1 MSYTDYLLK
10 WRILQ
15 VVGGV
20 YKVLVCTSSHYSA
33 DRMGQLVT
41 WSVLCLMTLGFR
53 TGLVT
58 SSDELTRTRRQSD
71 SWWWNAPRSQPETGW
86 GSSRINVGVVGQS
99 RQLPVSSQ
107 HPINVRCMED
117 MMVVTV
123 QTDLYG
129 TGKLVKASDLALGPR
144 QCRPSSQ
151 STTTVIFQ
159 QLLQDC
165 GNTLQMSSDWLIYST
180 MLTYNP
186 TPSRN
191 SPIIRTN
198 AAVVTIQCYYPR
210 HGNVSSNAIKPTWLP
225 FSSTISAE
233 ERLSFALKLMT
244 DDWSGPRTST
254 VFQLGDIFHIEA
266 SVDTRNHVPMKVFID
281 RCMATL
287 SPDVTS
293 SPSYDIIAQNGC
305 LMDGK
310 QDDASSAFRSP
321 RLTPDRLQ
329 FTVDAFRFIGTDNSM
344 IYITCNLRAAAQ
356 NQVPDPL
363 NKACSFNKPRN
374 TWTDLEGLDDI
385 CSCCDSGNCLSSG
398 HTRGLFGW
406 HRLDK
411 RGAASGTSE
420 QDQKLAIL
428 GPLLVVGADK
438 SQTHTV
444 TQESVSVA
452 LWVLVA
458 VITLSL
464 LVIVG
469 FGIVVVQFKKPQP
482 KVVKK

>member
-1 MSYTDYLLK
+1 MRQ
-10 WRILQ
+10 WVI
-15 VVGGV
+15 
-20 YKVLVCTSSHYSA
+20 
-33 DRMGQLVT
+33 
-41 WSVLCLMTLGFR
+41 WSVQLLLSLALSPCL
-53 TGLVT
+53 VDT
-58 SSDELTRTRRQSD
+58 SVDLTRNRRQSD
-71 SWWWNAPRSQPETGW
+71 SWWWNAPQSETGW
-86 GSSRINVGVVGQS
+86 GSSRINVGLVGQS

-129 TGKLVKASDLALGPR
+129 TGKLVKASDLTLGPR
-144 QCRPSSQ
+144 LCRPSSQ
-151 STTTVIFQ
+151 STTTTVIFQ
-159 QLLQDC
+159 QPLQDC

-186 TPSRN
+186 TAARN

-198 AAVVTIQCYYPR
+198 AAVVPIQCYYPR

-233 ERLSFALKLMT
+233 ERLSFSLKLMT
-244 DDWSGPRTST
+244 DNWSAPRTST

-281 RCMATL
+281 RCVATL

-321 RLTPDRLQ
+321 RPTPDRLQ
-329 FTVDAFRFIGTDNSM
+329 FTVDAFRFIGSDNSM

-363 NKACSFNKPRN
+363 NKACSFSKPRN
-374 TWTDLEGLDDI
+374 IWTDLEGPGDI
-385 CSCCDSGNCLSSG
+385 CTCCDSGNCLSSG
-398 HTRGLFGW
+398 QSRGLFGS
-406 HRLDK
+406 HRWVK
-411 RGAASGTSE
+411 RASE
-420 QDQKLAIL
+420 QEQKLVRL
-428 GPLLVVGADK
+428 GPMLVVGVDR
-438 SQTHTV
+438 SQARGV
-444 TQESVSVA
+444 TQESVSVE

-464 LVIVG
+464 VVVG
-469 FGIVVVQFKKPQP
+469 LGIVAGVLFKKHQPRVVQK
-482 KVVKK
+482 

>member
-1 MSYTDYLLK
+1 
-10 WRILQ
+10 
-15 VVGGV
+15 
-20 YKVLVCTSSHYSA
+20 
-33 DRMGQLVT
+33 MGQWVT
-41 WSVLCLMTLGFR
+41 WRVLLLLALVFSP
-53 TGLVT
+53 GLVM
-58 SSDELTRTRRQSD
+58 SSNDLTRNRRQSD
-71 SWWWNAPRSQPETGW
+71 YWWWNAPRSQPGTGW
-86 GSSRINVGVVGQS
+86 GTSRINVGVVGQS
-99 RQLPVSSQ
+99 RQVSSQ

-129 TGKLVKASDLALGPR
+129 TGKLVKASDLTLGPR
-144 QCRPSSQ
+144 LCRPSSQ
-151 STTTVIFQ
+151 STATTVIFQ

-186 TPSRN
+186 TSSRN

-198 AAVVTIQCYYPR
+198 AAVVPIQCYYPR

-233 ERLSFALKLMT
+233 ERLSFSLKLMT

-254 VFQLGDIFHIEA
+254 VFQLGDLFHIEA

-281 RCMATL
+281 RCVATL

-321 RLTPDRLQ
+321 RPTPDRLQ
-329 FTVDAFRFIGTDNSM
+329 FTVDAFRFIGSDNSM

-356 NQVPDPL
+356 NQVPNPR
-363 NKACSFNKPRN
+363 NKACSFSKPRN
-374 TWTDLEGLDDI
+374 TWTDLEGPGDI
-385 CSCCDSGNCLSSG
+385 CTCCDSGNCLSSQS
-398 HTRGLFGW
+398 RGLFGS
-406 HRLDK
+406 RRVK
-411 RGAASGTSE
+411 RGAASGPSGE
-420 QDQKLAIL
+420 EQKLARL
-428 GPLLVVGADK
+428 GPLLVVGADR
-438 SQTHTV
+438 SPTHAL
-444 TQESVSVA
+444 TQESVSVE

-464 LVIVG
+464 LIIVG
-469 FGIVVVQFKKPQP
+469 LGIVAGVMFKKHHPRVVQNKAF
-482 KVVKK
+482 

>member
-1 MSYTDYLLK
+1 GHVFL
-10 WRILQ
+10 
-15 VVGGV
+15 
-20 YKVLVCTSSHYSA
+20 
-33 DRMGQLVT
+33 
-41 WSVLCLMTLGFR
+41 
-53 TGLVT
+53 
-58 SSDELTRTRRQSD
+58 
-71 SWWWNAPRSQPETGW
+71 
-86 GSSRINVGVVGQS
+86 INVGLVGQS

-129 TGKLVKASDLALGPR
+129 TGKLVKASDLTLGPR
-144 QCRPSSQ
+144 LCRPSSQ
-151 STTTVIFQ
+151 STTTTVIFQ
-159 QLLQDC
+159 QPLQDC
-165 GNTLQMSSDWLIYST
+165 GNTLQVNWLIYST

-186 TPSRN
+186 TAARN

-198 AAVVTIQCYYPR
+198 AAVVPIQCYYPR

-233 ERLSFALKLMT
+233 ERLSFSLKLMT
-244 DDWSGPRTST
+244 DNWSAPRTST

-281 RCMATL
+281 RCVATL
-287 SPDVTS
+287 SPDLTLALNSCV
-293 SPSYDIIAQNGC
+293 YRC

-321 RLTPDRLQ
+321 RPTPDRLQ
-329 FTVDAFRFIGTDNSM
+329 FTVDAFRFIGSDNSM

-363 NKACSFNKPRN
+363 NKACSFSKPRN
-374 TWTDLEGLDDI
+374 IWTDLEGPGDI
-385 CSCCDSGNCLSSG
+385 CTCCDSGNCLSSG
-398 HTRGLFGW
+398 QSRGLFGS
-406 HRLDK
+406 HRWVK
-411 RGAASGTSE
+411 RASE
-420 QDQKLAIL
+420 QKLVRL
-428 GPLLVVGADK
+428 GPMLVVGVDR
-438 SQTHTV
+438 SQARGV
-444 TQESVSVA
+444 TQESVSVE

-464 LVIVG
+464 VVVG
-469 FGIVVVQFKKPQP
+469 LGIVAGVLFKKHQPRVVQK
-482 KVVKK
+482 

>member
-1 MSYTDYLLK
+1 
-10 WRILQ
+10 
-15 VVGGV
+15 
-20 YKVLVCTSSHYSA
+20 
-33 DRMGQLVT
+33 MGQWVT
-41 WSVLCLMTLGFR
+41 WSVRLLIM
-53 TGLVT
+53 LVF
-58 SSDELTRTRRQSD
+58 SSYLVASIDDLTKNRRQSD
-71 SWWWNAPRSQPETGW
+71 SWWWNAPQSQPETGW
-86 GSSRINVGVVGQS
+86 GTSRINVGVVGQS

-129 TGKLVKASDLALGPR
+129 TGKLVKALDLTLGPR
-144 QCRPSSQ
+144 FCRPSSQ

-159 QLLQDC
+159 QPLQDC

-198 AAVVTIQCYYPR
+198 AAVVPIQCYYPR

-233 ERLSFALKLMT
+233 ERLSFSLKLMT

-254 VFQLGDIFHIEA
+254 VFQLGDFFHIEA

-281 RCMATL
+281 RCVATL

-321 RLTPDRLQ
+321 RPTPDRLQ
-329 FTVDAFRFIGTDNSM
+329 FTVDAFRFIGSDNSM

-356 NQVPDPL
+356 NQVPNPL
-363 NKACSFNKPRN
+363 NKACSFSKTRN
-374 TWTDLEGLDDI
+374 LWTDLEGPGPGDI
-385 CSCCDSGNCLSSG
+385 CSCCDSGNCLSAGQS
-398 HTRGLFGW
+398 RGLFGW
-406 HRLDK
+406 HRQVK
-411 RGAASGTSE
+411 RGAASGPSE
-420 QDQKLAIL
+420 QEQKLARL
-428 GPLLVVGADK
+428 GPLLVVGADR
-438 SQTHTV
+438 SQTHAL
-444 TQESVSVA
+444 TQEYI
-452 LWVLVA
+452 LVERKGGG
-458 VITLSL
+458 S
-464 LVIVG
+464 
-469 FGIVVVQFKKPQP
+469 
-482 KVVKK
+482 